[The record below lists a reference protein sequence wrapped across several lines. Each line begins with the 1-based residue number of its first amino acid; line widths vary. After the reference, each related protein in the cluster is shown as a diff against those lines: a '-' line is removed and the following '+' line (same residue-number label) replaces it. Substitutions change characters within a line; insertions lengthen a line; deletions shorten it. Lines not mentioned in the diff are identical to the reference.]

1 MTCKRGAGLERP
13 LGMGAVQLWAHIAKA
28 LAVPREPH
36 VQAVWGSTK
45 AKNTRNSSHSGRED
59 DGRWILTSLMASM
72 RGSARIW
79 GLYYVNVGFASRRVV
94 YTVAALYCSAYSSVW
109 LIGWELGG
117 RM

>member
-13 LGMGAVQLWAHIAKA
+13 LGMGAVQLCAHIAKA

-45 AKNTRNSSHSGRED
+45 AKNTGIPRIPGERTMGVGSSP
-59 DGRWILTSLMASM
+59 WILTSLMASM

-94 YTVAALYCSAYSSVW
+94 YTVAALYCSAYSSVVS
-109 LIGWELGG
+109 G
-117 RM
+117 